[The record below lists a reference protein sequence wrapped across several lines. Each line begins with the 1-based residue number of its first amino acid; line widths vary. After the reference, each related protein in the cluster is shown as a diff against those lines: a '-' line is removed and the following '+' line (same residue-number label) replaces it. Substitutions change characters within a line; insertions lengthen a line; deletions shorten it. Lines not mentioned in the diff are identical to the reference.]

1 MKIRKASEEDGY
13 AKHSV
18 VLRMLLF
25 LDTNCSLQLIETNF
39 SQKVTLEILTA
50 YTRRKRLQE
59 YRLEQV
65 KPHRRKNRKKI
76 RGNVK
81 LGIRDYSRT

>member
-1 MKIRKASEEDGY
+1 MKIRKAPEEDGY

-18 VLRMLLF
+18 VLRMLLS
-25 LDTNCSLQLIETNF
+25 LDTNCSFQLIQTDF
-39 SQKVTLEILTA
+39 SQKVTLQILTA
-50 YTRRKRLQE
+50 TKRKRLQE

-65 KPHRRKNRKKI
+65 KPHRGKDRKKI

-81 LGIRDYSRT
+81 LGIRDFSRT

>member
-39 SQKVTLEILTA
+39 SQKITLEILTA
-50 YTRRKRLQE
+50 TRRKRLQE

>member
-50 YTRRKRLQE
+50 TRRKRLQE
-59 YRLEQV
+59 
-65 KPHRRKNRKKI
+65 
-76 RGNVK
+76 
-81 LGIRDYSRT
+81 